1 MQTAGNQFEL
11 ANSFMHTL
19 VHIQEEKEAGDARF
33 TKLKLQAK
41 AKMAAL
47 NKQISELKGQEG
59 LNVSQ
64 VSETKAL
71 TVVCH

>member
-1 MQTAGNQFEL
+1 MCVHLSACVH
-11 ANSFMHTL
+11 AYVCSRVCTL
-19 VHIQEEKEAGDARF
+19 LHFQEEREAGDARF

-47 NKQISELKGQEG
+47 NKQISELKGKEG

-64 VSETKAL
+64 VK
-71 TVVCH
+71 